1 MHKFIVQVELVYD
14 NPMEEVSKV
23 KDLFEEALKNAVGTE
38 PVRMYMKERLGGILS
53 KRFMIWLD
61 PMGRSYFLNIYVH
74 DRKNIVMSAGYTE
87 INTLLQISTYNLAK
101 LIKDWRKVEDL
112 EVPAILKKDVKQI
125 CKQLEFKF
133 VTI

>member
-1 MHKFIVQVELVYD
+1 M
-14 NPMEEVSKV
+14 
-23 KDLFEEALKNAVGTE
+23 
-38 PVRMYMKERLGGILS
+38 S

-101 LIKDWRKVEDL
+101 LIKDWRNVEDL

-125 CKQLEFKF
+125 CKQLE
-133 VTI
+133 